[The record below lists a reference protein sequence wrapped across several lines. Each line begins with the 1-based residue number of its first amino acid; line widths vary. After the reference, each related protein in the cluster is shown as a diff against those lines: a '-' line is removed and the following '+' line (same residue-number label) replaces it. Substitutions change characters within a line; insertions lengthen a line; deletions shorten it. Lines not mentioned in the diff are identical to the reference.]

1 MTRSVAA
8 KDRLP
13 GRAPTTT
20 ASGGA
25 ARWGAVTFRSY
36 CWKGL
41 TEVPDEAL
49 KHDTLEKLWLHNN
62 DLVLLPPRLGSL
74 VSLRVLTLSRNA
86 RLADPW
92 DVLETLVNLV
102 TLELNGAGLERAP
115 ESLGNLAKLERL
127 ELGENWLRVLPEAL
141 GTLRELAYLDVSAN
155 RLEAL
160 PATLKTLPKLA
171 EVQAFH
177 NAFAAVQTLG
187 PACTLWGGA
196 PGNPPVWEGV
206 ATPFYASLM
215 TVCVMDEN
223 VRWLEEFLT
232 YHFHVGFD
240 HVYLYDNSGTAGCHC
255 VDVNGDAYESQGTRY
270 ERNKYGFELEA
281 YAPHTFADIA
291 AKFPGRVTR
300 VPWTPKDEH
309 GFVTYGQNEALRH
322 YVDTYGGDSTW
333 CCFTDLD
340 EYVFSPSGR
349 DLRRDLEEY
358 AAAGVTLLRLSQKKF
373 RDRYELPRHAAVTQC
388 FDALSFDFSS
398 PSAPTSHKN
407 LVYLSHF
414 RSLKN
419 VHEFYVDGAAR
430 HPPQAEWRFNHYNA
444 NPSQLQWMFRKHL
457 IKAPTLDD
465 VDAGMRRYAG
475 VVAGIRQPAPLAVAK
490 NPMPIA
496 RHSLR

>member
-1 MTRSVAA
+1 MSRIVAA

-13 GRAPTTT
+13 GRSPPTT
-20 ASGGA
+20 SGGA

-41 TEVPDEAL
+41 TEVPEEAL

-92 DVLETLVNLV
+92 DVLATLANLV

-127 ELGENWLRVLPEAL
+127 ELGENRLRVLPEAL
-141 GTLRELAYLDVSAN
+141 GTLRELANLDVSAN

-160 PATLKTLPKLA
+160 PVCLKALPKLA

-177 NAFAAVQTLG
+177 NAFATVQTLG

-223 VRWLEEFLT
+223 VRWLEEFLI
-232 YHFHVGFD
+232 YHLHVGFD

-255 VDVNGDAYESQGTRY
+255 VDANGDAYESRGTTY

-281 YAPHTFADIA
+281 YAPRTFAAIA

-300 VPWTPKDEH
+300 VPWTPRDEH

-322 YVDTYGGDSTW
+322 YVDNYGGDSTW

-358 AAAGVTLLRLSQKKF
+358 GGG
-373 RDRYELPRHAAVTQC
+373 RD
-388 FDALSFDFSS
+388 
-398 PSAPTSHKN
+398 AP
-407 LVYLSHF
+407 
-414 RSLKN
+414 
-419 VHEFYVDGAAR
+419 AAR
-430 HPPQAEWRFNHYNA
+430 AEEAEWRFNHYNA

-457 IKAPTLDD
+457 IKAPALDD